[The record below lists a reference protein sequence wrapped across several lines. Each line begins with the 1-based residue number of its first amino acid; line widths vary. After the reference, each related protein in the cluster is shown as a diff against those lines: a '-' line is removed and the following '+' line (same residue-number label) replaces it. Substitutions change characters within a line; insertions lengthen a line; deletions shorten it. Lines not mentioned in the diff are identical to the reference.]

1 MSGISPAAFF
11 VIPALRYNVNIM
23 INQAPSFHLVLENVT
38 RSFEEAGARRHV
50 LQQLTLDIAR
60 GERVLL
66 LGRSGS
72 GKSTLLNL
80 IAGID
85 APDSGR
91 ISIDNVEV
99 SALNE
104 EARTLFRR
112 RHIGMVFQF
121 FNLLPTLTV
130 MENVLLPLQL
140 DQRVTSRTRHRAMEL
155 LDAVALSD
163 RASSMPELLSGGEQ
177 QRVAI
182 IRALLGEPSLI
193 LADEPTGNLD
203 ARTGATVLELLFSL
217 HRSHGSTLIM
227 ATHGH
232 EALPHADRILDM
244 HDGTVREVSVEDVIR
259 HEEALRSAAESS
271 ARTQGIR
278 T

>member
-1 MSGISPAAFF
+1 M
-11 VIPALRYNVNIM
+11 
-23 INQAPSFHLVLENVT
+23 
-38 RSFEEAGARRHV
+38 
-50 LQQLTLDIAR
+50 LQQLSLDIAR
-60 GERVLL
+60 GERILL

-91 ISIDNVEV
+91 ISIDGTEV
-99 SALNE
+99 SGLNE

-121 FNLLPTLTV
+121 FNLLPTLSV

-140 DQRVTSRTRHRAMEL
+140 DMRVDAGVRRRAVDL
-155 LDAVALSD
+155 LDAVGLAD
-163 RASSMPELLSGGEQ
+163 RASTMPELLSGGEQ

-182 IRALLGEPSLI
+182 VRALLGEPSLI

-203 ARTGATVLELLFSL
+203 ARTGATVLDLLFSL
-217 HRSHGSTLIM
+217 HRSLGSTLIM

-244 HDGTVREVSVEDVIR
+244 HDGTVREVTVEDVIR
-259 HEEALRSAAESS
+259 HEEALLPAAESS
-271 ARTQGIR
+271 AGRQGIPS
-278 T
+278 